1 MEGSEETPD
10 SPEETQF
17 GGCRSWTVG
26 QWLLWQGLAGNGRE
40 WQTLKLIKLIS
51 QIIAVIKVNGN
62 LIVLVAYLVTKY
74 IRITKDDS
82 TDQTFVEGHSDI

>member
-1 MEGSEETPD
+1 MGRGGVGGD
-10 SPEETQF
+10 SGLTRGDSVWWVPELDS
-17 GGCRSWTVG
+17 RAVVAV
-26 QWLLWQGLAGNGRE
+26 AGTGRE

-51 QIIAVIKVNGN
+51 QIIAVIKINGN

-74 IRITKDDS
+74 SRITKDDS